1 MPSLQIVPTK
11 SSPPPALVSPDAVS
25 PPPIVPPGKP
35 RRKKREPPHLECEEL
50 ARLFHVIL
58 APRDRAIFR
67 VAYHAGLRAS
77 EIGLLELRDYNQ
89 RTERIMIHR
98 LKGSDSGEHG
108 CSREE
113 SRALHAWLKVRGSLP
128 GPLFASNRRQGISR
142 FMLDKLIKKYGFL
155 SGLPAKLRHFHVFK
169 HSCAVHLLDKGLGIE
184 DVQDWLGHVNIQST
198 AIYAKIT
205 NPRRQRVAEQL
216 MDTWR

>member
-1 MPSLQIVPTK
+1 MPALQIVSPAPALPP
-11 SSPPPALVSPDAVS
+11 SSPPS
-25 PPPIVPPGKP
+25 PPIEPPVKH
-35 RRKKREPPHLECEEL
+35 RRKKIEPLHLGYEDLEL
-50 ARLFHVIL
+50 LFHVTKS
-58 APRDRAIFR
+58 PRDRAIFR

-77 EIGLLELRDYNQ
+77 EIGLLDLRDYNQ
-89 RTERIMIHR
+89 KTERIAVHR
-98 LKGSDSGEHG
+98 LKGSNSGDHH
-108 CSREE
+108 CCREE
-113 SRALHAWLKVRGSLP
+113 SRTLHAWLKVRGSLP

-155 SGLPAKLRHFHVFK
+155 AGVPAKLRHFHVFK